1 MKLESSLHSI
11 PPKKVGL
18 NIRIPEEKIMIE
30 VLLSNLEDYL
40 RAVNLGGKD
49 FEKELKIFRQKD
61 DAVKGRGHKAAHKG
75 TSEYRRFKILV
86 HGERAK
92 NYLFSNSES
101 SDTSP
106 FGFKFICWHFG
117 LDADKGRKNLK
128 LASKG
133 ILKKFLGVYFKERKK
148 T

>member
-18 NIRIPEEKIMIE
+18 NKRIPEEEIMIR

-61 DAVKGRGHKAAHKG
+61 DAVKGRGHKAAHK
-75 TSEYRRFKILV
+75 TSPEFRRLQILSQ
-86 HGERAK
+86 GERAK

-117 LDADKGRKNLK
+117 LDPEKGRKNLR